1 MIENTDQLCEALGI
15 ELSDEQL
22 AAVTAPLAPGVIV
35 AGAGTGK
42 TTVMAARVVW
52 LVGTGKVRAD
62 EILGLTFTR
71 KAAGELGE
79 RVLAALERAGLRA
92 TGSDEGVPSTST
104 YDSFAARIVAEHGLR
119 AGIDDAPLLV
129 TGATSARLMHHV
141 VARSKGPYPALAG
154 YSMPTIIERALK
166 LDGEMRSNLVEPKEA
181 QRFTEDARAQFL
193 AAPSHGKQRPKPY
206 KSMMQAADRCTERL
220 ELLRIV
226 EEYRAYK
233 RELRVAEFSDQLA
246 TAANLALEVPAV
258 GEALRSQYAV
268 VLLDEYQ
275 DTSSAQAAL
284 LRALFAGHPVT
295 AVGDPYQAIYGWRG
309 AAASNIPEF
318 QNEFGASTAHALSMN
333 RRSHTAILKV
343 GNRLASTIPGDEGIE
358 LRAPEGTQ
366 AGTVETIRFDT
377 EDEELDAIAE
387 HILQLQDTCDWKQ
400 IAVLSRRRSLLAAMH
415 QRLHARGV
423 PTEIVGLGGLL
434 WLPEIVPIVAMLR
447 LLVDPLDNP
456 SLATLLTGPRWNI
469 PLPDLELLG
478 RHAAQLADGGEPCL
492 LEAVEHR
499 PSGLT
504 EDGERILSS
513 FMHVFSRLRSHAAE
527 PVTDLLM
534 HAIRALGI
542 EEELRARSLP
552 TDQLDAFVAAC
563 SDRPIIAG
571 DASLAGLVAFLDAE
585 ASDGE
590 GLEQA
595 VISESN
601 SVKLATVHAAKGLE
615 WDHVFLPA
623 LNARVFPS
631 TNQSGNWVTRAELLP
646 SPLRGDAHSIPQLS
660 EYSDAA
666 LKQYGEEL
674 NEEHEHGED
683 RLAYVAATRART
695 RLVATCHRW
704 ANQAKRERKPSR
716 YFLVCEDE
724 ARRAGTAVDATT
736 GCDNPGLDASVAFA
750 WPAPHDE
757 DDQQRQSQ
765 AAELVHAAAQHRG
778 AEEWVLESGSV
789 VEEEQRQLQLWD
801 ESAAHVLSRQ
811 RRGEIRLPQ
820 GLSATQLM
828 QLRDDPQ
835 ALAEQLVRRMPRKPS
850 SAASLG
856 TAFHDWVQRRFE
868 MPSGF
873 DEFER
878 QPPALQSLIDAFE
891 RGQFADRTPLT
902 CEVPFSM
909 VVGGFQIRGRMDA
922 VYRWEGEFD
931 ELVVDW
937 KTFDAPADELQLA
950 VYRRAWA
957 EARGIALE
965 RVGAAF
971 YHVRSDRLVFASAPP
986 ELIDAAVQLQR

>member
-1 MIENTDQLCEALGI
+1 METTDQLCEALGI

-52 LVGTGKVRAD
+52 LVGTGQVRAD

-92 TGSDEGVPSTST
+92 VGRDEGVPSIST
-104 YDSFAARIVAEHGLR
+104 YDAFAARIVVEHGLR
-119 AGIDDAPLLV
+119 AGIDDAPMLV
-129 TGATSARLMHHV
+129 AGATSTRLMHHV
-141 VARSKGPYPALAG
+141 VLRSVGPYPALAE
-154 YSMPTIIERALK
+154 YSLPTIIERAWK
-166 LDGEMRSNLVEPKEA
+166 LDAAMRSNLVEPEEV
-181 QRFTEDARAQFL
+181 QSFTEDAQAQFQ
-193 AAPSHGKQRPKPY
+193 AAPGYGTQHNKPY
-206 KSMMQAADRCTERL
+206 KSMLQAEQRCSERL

-233 RELRVAEFSDQLA
+233 RELGVAEFSDQLA
-246 TAANLALEVPAV
+246 TAATLALEVPAV
-258 GEALRSQYAV
+258 GAALRGQYAV

-284 LRALFAGHPVT
+284 LKALFAGHPVT

-318 QNEFGASTAHALSMN
+318 QNEFGAATVHTLSVN
-333 RRSHTAILKV
+333 RRSHTSILTV
-343 GNRLASTIPGDEGIE
+343 GNLLASTIPGDEGVE
-358 LRAPEGTQ
+358 LRAPAGTQ
-366 AGTVETIRFDT
+366 AGAVEAFRFDT

-387 HILQLQDTCDWKQ
+387 HILQLQDTCEWRH

-415 QRLHARGV
+415 QRLQARGV

-456 SLATLLTGPRWNI
+456 SLATLLTGPRWNL

-478 RHAAQLADGGEPCL
+478 RHAVRLADGGEPCL
-492 LEAVEHR
+492 LEAAEHR

-504 EDGERILSS
+504 DAGAYELTT
-513 FMHVFSRLRSHAAE
+513 FMHVFARLRNHAVE
-527 PVTDLLM
+527 PVNDLLM
-534 HAIRALGI
+534 QVVRVLGI
-542 EEELRARSLP
+542 EEELRARGLP
-552 TDQLDAFVAAC
+552 TDQLDAFIAAC

-571 DASLAGLVAFLDAE
+571 DTSLAGLVAFLDAE

-623 LNARVFPS
+623 LNKGVFPS
-631 TNQSGNWVTRAELLP
+631 TNRSGNWVTRAELLP
-646 SPLRGDAHSIPQLS
+646 SPLRGDAHSIPQLE

-666 LKQYGEEL
+666 LKQYAAEL
-674 NEEHEHGED
+674 KREHEHGED

-704 ANQAKRERKPSR
+704 ANQAKNEREPSR
-716 YFLVCEDE
+716 YFLVCEQE
-724 ARRAGTAVDATT
+724 ARHAGTAVDATT
-736 GCDNPGLDASVAFA
+736 GCENPELETKVAFA
-750 WPAPHDE
+750 WPALRDE
-757 DDQQRQSQ
+757 DDQERQSQ
-765 AAELVHAAAQHRG
+765 AAALVHAAKQHDG
-778 AEEWVLESGSV
+778 ADEWVLESGRV
-789 VEEEQRQLQLWD
+789 ADEELRQFRLWD

-811 RRGEIRLPQ
+811 QPREIRLPQ

-878 QPPALQSLIDAFE
+878 QPPALQTLIDAFE
-891 RGQFADRTPLT
+891 RGRFAERTPLA

-909 VVGGFQIRGRMDA
+909 VVGGFQIRGRIDA

-937 KTFDAPADELQLA
+937 KTFDSPADELQLA

-957 EARGIALE
+957 EARGLEPE

-971 YHVRSDRLVFASAPP
+971 YHVRSDRLVFAGAPP
-986 ELIDAAVQLQR
+986 ELVDAAAQLQR